1 VADLASFL
9 PVGSVGGSS
18 APDVLTLSLGYA
30 ASAVVAGDPKVPQ
43 KGPSPPI
50 VEAHNSALRRSLI
63 NFTVSGEGLFFDL
76 IGFFER
82 GWRNLPIL
90 IIFISWMTMNYL
102 IFGLFNSKASFSSCE
117 QD

>member
-18 APDVLTLSLGYA
+18 APDVLTLSLGCV

-50 VEAHNSALRRSLI
+50 FEAHNSVLRSLI
-63 NFTVSGEGLFFDL
+63 NFAVSGEGLFSDL

-82 GWRNLPIL
+82 GWRNFPIP
-90 IIFISWMTMNYL
+90 IIFIS
-102 IFGLFNSKASFSSCE
+102 
-117 QD
+117 